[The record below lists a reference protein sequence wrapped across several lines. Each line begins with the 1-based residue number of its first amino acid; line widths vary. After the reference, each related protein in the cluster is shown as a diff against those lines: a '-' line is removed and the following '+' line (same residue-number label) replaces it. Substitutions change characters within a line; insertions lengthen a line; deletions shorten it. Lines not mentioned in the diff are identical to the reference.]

1 MAATPTHRTSVK
13 RPRAGGLSVEYW
25 PVDRPVAYVRNA
37 RVCPES
43 AVEKVAASI
52 AEFGWRQ
59 PLVVDEQGVIL
70 AGHTRL
76 LAARKLGLS
85 EVPVH
90 VATGLTAAQAKAFRL
105 MDNRSNQETSWDL
118 ELLPLELEEL
128 LTMEIDPALTGFSA
142 DEIAALLASPTE
154 GCCDPDEAV
163 EPPAEPLSKPGDL
176 YLLGKHRLLCGDST
190 KPEDVLR
197 LMAGERAAAMITD
210 PPYLVDY
217 QGGSHPASEANAG
230 AATKDKHWDSYID
243 HEHSV
248 SFYVEFLRAAIDKAL
263 SESAAIYECF
273 GIMRTEVIWQAW
285 REVGLLPHQ
294 VLIWK
299 KSRAVLTYSHFMWD
313 YEPIMYG
320 WREGHMPTSKP
331 PADSRA
337 VWEIESRIEDGA
349 GSIHPTMKPVELIR
363 RPIGYQTKPGG
374 LIYEPF
380 AGSGTALIAAEMT
393 GRRCYAMEL
402 SPAYVDA
409 AVARWE
415 RFAGKTAA
423 KAGDD
428 G

>member
-1 MAATPTHRTSVK
+1 
-13 RPRAGGLSVEYW
+13 
-25 PVDRPVAYVRNA
+25 
-37 RVCPES
+37 
-43 AVEKVAASI
+43 
-52 AEFGWRQ
+52 
-59 PLVVDEQGVIL
+59 
-70 AGHTRL
+70 
-76 LAARKLGLS
+76 
-85 EVPVH
+85 
-90 VATGLTAAQAKAFRL
+90 
-105 MDNRSNQETSWDL
+105 
-118 ELLPLELEEL
+118 
-128 LTMEIDPALTGFSA
+128 
-142 DEIAALLASPTE
+142 
-154 GCCDPDEAV
+154 
-163 EPPAEPLSKPGDL
+163 
-176 YLLGKHRLLCGDST
+176 
-190 KPEDVLR
+190 
-197 LMAGERAAAMITD
+197 MAGERAAAMITD

-230 AATKDKHWDSYID
+230 AATKDKQWDSYID

-248 SFYVEFLRAAIDKAL
+248 SFYVDFLQAAIDEAL
-263 SESAAIYECF
+263 SESAAIYQCF

-337 VWEIESRIEDGA
+337 VWEIDSKIEDGA

-380 AGSGTALIAAEMT
+380 SGSGTALVAAEMT

-409 AVARWE
+409 AVARWQ
-415 RFAGKTAA
+415 RFTGKTAS